1 MNTKNAKIAK
11 NIRITKN
18 IRIQKSM
25 GLTYKYIIIPDVL
38 NNLFSKKT
46 FLQYKILAKWIKM
59 EYNNSSVKLQ
69 FFWCSSDVTARF
81 FHNQK

>member
-1 MNTKNAKIAK
+1 MNTKKQKITKNEKITK

-18 IRIQKSM
+18 MRIQKSM

-46 FLQYKILAKWIKM
+46 LSTI
-59 EYNNSSVKLQ
+59 
-69 FFWCSSDVTARF
+69 
-81 FHNQK
+81 